1 MFPGALQSCMPMPE
15 LRGWAV
21 LQALRD
27 LEEGEEAKM
36 LLLLV
41 LFPGFRNKAGT
52 SIQILKGGWLT
63 GVACVTGHVRRDGK
77 LHAMLPG
84 DDRIRGS
91 WALIVSAS
99 IT

>member
-1 MFPGALQSCMPMPE
+1 MFPGALQSCLPMPE

-36 LLLLV
+36 LLVLV

-52 SIQILKGGWLT
+52 SI
-63 GVACVTGHVRRDGK
+63 
-77 LHAMLPG
+77 
-84 DDRIRGS
+84 
-91 WALIVSAS
+91 
-99 IT
+99 